1 MKLGRKRLSWATV
14 TGVAVASLALT
25 ACSAGSLGS
34 SSGGSGTTITF
45 LVDNSDTGVAMG
57 KALADGFH
65 AKNSDITVKVE
76 TRPGGADGDNLIK
89 TRLSTQSMDDVFSY
103 NSGSLF
109 QQIDPKANLLA
120 LTDESFMKNVDDSF
134 KPQVS
139 VGSDVYGVPEGTPFG
154 GGVLYNRDVYQQLGL
169 SVPKTWDDFIANSQK
184 IKAAG
189 IAPVIQTY
197 QDTWTSQLLVLG
209 DFHNVAAAESSWAD
223 DYTKNKAH
231 YADDP
236 VALAGFQHL
245 QQIHDQ
251 GLENSDFASLTNAQ
265 GLQMLADGKGAQ
277 YPMLSS
283 VLSGLLPTNPQA
295 ATTIGFFALPG
306 SAASGNGMTAWFPN
320 GVYVPKTVTGAKL
333 DAVKKFLAYLAS
345 TDGCDALTKA
355 AAPNGPYLING
366 CELPS
371 DVPQVTKDV
380 KAYFDDKAQSPALE
394 FLSPVKGP
402 NLEQICVQVGSGIS
416 DAKTGAQQY
425 DQDVKKQAQQL
436 GLPGW

>member
-1 MKLGRKRLSWATV
+1 MTLGRRRSSWVMV

-45 LVDNSDTGVAMG
+45 LVDNSDTGVAQG

-65 AKNSDITVKVE
+65 KKNSDITVKVE

-109 QQIDPKANLLA
+109 QQIDPKANLLP
-120 LTDESFMKNVDDSF
+120 LTDEPFVKDVDESF

-139 VGSDVYGVPEGTPFG
+139 VGDEVYGVPQGTPFG
-154 GGVLYNRDVYQQLGL
+154 GGVLYNLDVYKQLGL
-169 SVPKTWDDFIANSQK
+169 QVPKTWDDFIANSEK

-189 IAPVIQTY
+189 IAPIIQTY
-197 QDTWTSQLLVLG
+197 QDTWTSQLFVLG
-209 DFHNVAAAESSWAD
+209 DFHNVSAAEPNWAD
-223 DYTKNKAH
+223 DYTKNKVH

-236 VALAGFQHL
+236 VALAGFEHL
-245 QQIHDQ
+245 QQAHDQ
-251 GLENSDFASLTNAQ
+251 SLVNSDFASLTNAQ

-277 YPMLSS
+277 YPMLSA
-283 VLSGLLPTNPQA
+283 VTTGLFASDPSA
-295 ATTIGFFALPG
+295 ATKIGFFALPG
-306 SAASGNGMTAWFPN
+306 ADAASNGMTTWFPN
-320 GVYVPKTVTGAKL
+320 GIYVPKTVTGDKL
-333 DAVKKFLAYLAS
+333 DAVKKFLAYVAS
-345 TDGCDALTKA
+345 KDGCDAITSVS
-355 AAPNGPYLING
+355 APNGPYLIKG
-366 CELPS
+366 CTLPS

-380 KAYFDDKAQSPALE
+380 VAYFDDDAQSPALE

-416 DAKTGAQQY
+416 DAKTGAEQY